1 MVPRS
6 LQGLILGALHDVE
19 PNHLVVNL
27 FLELFKVD
35 DQLVAVLIESW
46 TIFALNESVDLEF
59 LIDHSFY
66 LLHGL
71 KD

>member
-1 MVPRS
+1 MMPGS

-19 PNHLVVNL
+19 TNHLVINL
-27 FLELFKVD
+27 FLKLFKVD
-35 DQLVAVLIESW
+35 DQLVAILIESW
-46 TIFALNESVDLEF
+46 SIFALNESVDLEF
-59 LIDHSFY
+59 LINYSFY